1 MATPL
6 PSDLHSFGSLEP
18 SQEALDGFC
27 ARLRETL
34 RVDAVQ
40 VVRVEKDRAVRLAGS
55 EPSEE
60 IAKNLLETASD
71 NLRVPTS
78 RIEQTYRFA
87 EQTVHLL
94 GARGAQG
101 EWLLIWARLANS
113 EALNLARQF
122 IGLAAAVIPGSD
134 ANASPLAR
142 LGAEEAQA
150 NGDSLGSWL
159 VATVGGSHVF
169 MARRGWLGWRIVA
182 AGPSYPSQG
191 SRLSRYLRRLF
202 SEDSPDADRSE
213 VARLTG
219 SAQVFRV
226 PLANE
231 MVAIITGPENFS
243 PRTAELNG
251 LAHLLGRSREVSSP
265 SIGARYKRV
274 LGFAAIVALILLASF
289 LPVPDR
295 IRVPVMLEPS
305 VRRYVAAP
313 FDALVEEVHGQRGDL
328 VKKGDVLVRFNGRE
342 ITERTAEIESKL
354 ASAKLQN
361 AADLEAA
368 KYDEA
373 VIRTLDAQSLAHELA
388 VLRHHKE
395 NLLIRSSIDGVVIG
409 GELERA
415 KGAAVQIGQPLLEI
429 APLNPL
435 IAEFLIP
442 DRDISHVQ
450 GGERTEI
457 LLDAFPNRKLRVD
470 LDQVHPRSEIR
481 DGENVFVA
489 EATVENDDL
498 TLRPGMRGHGIVIA
512 PPKPLGWL
520 LIRKPWGVLRSWL
533 FR

>member
-1 MATPL
+1 
-6 PSDLHSFGSLEP
+6 
-18 SQEALDGFC
+18 
-27 ARLRETL
+27 
-34 RVDAVQ
+34 
-40 VVRVEKDRAVRLAGS
+40 
-55 EPSEE
+55 
-60 IAKNLLETASD
+60 
-71 NLRVPTS
+71 
-78 RIEQTYRFA
+78 
-87 EQTVHLL
+87 
-94 GARGAQG
+94 
-101 EWLLIWARLANS
+101 
-113 EALNLARQF
+113 
-122 IGLAAAVIPGSD
+122 
-134 ANASPLAR
+134 
-142 LGAEEAQA
+142 
-150 NGDSLGSWL
+150 
-159 VATVGGSHVF
+159 
-169 MARRGWLGWRIVA
+169 
-182 AGPSYPSQG
+182 
-191 SRLSRYLRRLF
+191 
-202 SEDSPDADRSE
+202 
-213 VARLTG
+213 
-219 SAQVFRV
+219 
-226 PLANE
+226 
-231 MVAIITGPENFS
+231 MVAIVAGPENFS

-251 LAHLLGRSREVSSP
+251 LARLLGRSKEVSSP
-265 SIGARYKRV
+265 LIGGRYKRV

-295 IRVPVMLEPS
+295 IRVPVVLEPS

-361 AADLEAA
+361 AADLEAS

-470 LDQVHPRSEIR
+470 LDQVHPRSEVR

-512 PPKPLGWL
+512 PVEAARMASDPETLGSPALMAVSLNWKE
-520 LIRKPWGVLRSWL
+520 RAA
-533 FR
+533 